1 MGCWPPSKT
10 PSRSAR
16 TRPATAPPSRRSG
29 GGSCAWRAGDA
40 GGCGE
45 AVGGGPIPSHPVGI
59 GGVPMGGCGAVG
71 LNSTPPLG
79 RVLSAVLMWV
89 TPGGRLVALSGG
101 PNGGPRGGGAY
112 RGPQWGVPMG
122 VPMGRGGHMVVLS
135 FTSQW
140 VSPWWG
146 AFGVPMLGAFG
157 GPQRGVPTGVPMGG
171 GRGRAYGDP
180 THAVPPVW

>member
-1 MGCWPPSKT
+1 
-10 PSRSAR
+10 
-16 TRPATAPPSRRSG
+16 
-29 GGSCAWRAGDA
+29 
-40 GGCGE
+40 
-45 AVGGGPIPSHPVGI
+45 
-59 GGVPMGGCGAVG
+59 
-71 LNSTPPLG
+71 
-79 RVLSAVLMWV
+79 
-89 TPGGRLVALSGG
+89 
-101 PNGGPRGGGAY
+101 
-112 RGPQWGVPMG
+112 
-122 VPMGRGGHMVVLS
+122 MVVLS